1 MRRALESATESGTRD
16 EKIHALNLDYAAR
29 SLRGEEAERILTQP
43 TAERARTPAIDFVRA
58 KAHLA
63 ASDASRRKLLT
74 PRLQFLTYGSK
85 GARREIAVSDS
96 LRIGRYRF
104 LVRELAKGGRKDA
117 RLVLYY
123 DRVPSLF
130 GLKTILPDLFQ
141 RVFRFRR
148 STQRIVS

>member
-1 MRRALESATESGTRD
+1 MA
-16 EKIHALNLDYAAR
+16 
-29 SLRGEEAERILTQP
+29 
-43 TAERARTPAIDFVRA
+43 AIDFVRA

-63 ASDASRRKLLT
+63 TSDALRQKLLA
-74 PRLQFLTYGSK
+74 PRLQFLTHGAK
-85 GARREIAVSDS
+85 GARREVTVSDS

-104 LVRELAKGGRKDA
+104 LVREIARGGRKDA

-130 GLKTILPDLFQ
+130 GLKTILPDMFQ
-141 RVFRFRR
+141 RLFRFRR